1 MLGGGGAAGGAGGGA
16 GGGGLEGGGENGIS
30 STSNRAYGIW
40 IQFDVVCGL
49 RAGFKR
55 HGVKVPSL
63 GITPSTTNPNVTVT
77 SPSWT
82 VPQGPFSLSMV
93 LDANAHPKSVS
104 VTNATVNPSSTPA
117 PEKVMVVGSLV
128 VVVVGVKVTRGG
140 EGGGGWLG
148 GEGGGL
154 GGGEGGGGAAG
165 GGEGGGALTTK
176 SHSLAGLKASL
187 PSRGLGGNLLTEH
200 IL

>member
-140 EGGGGWLG
+140 EGGGAGSAARAEALAAARGVG
-148 GEGGGL
+148 GRLAAARGGV
-154 GGGEGGGGAAG
+154 
-165 GGEGGGALTTK
+165 
-176 SHSLAGLKASL
+176 
-187 PSRGLGGNLLTEH
+187 R
-200 IL
+200 